1 MKKNLFPLF
10 CTILGIVGLMYTMA
24 VFIVYQVSDL
34 VVPNFVLL
42 SVIFFISAITSF
54 VGVYNIR

>member
-10 CTILGIVGLMYTMA
+10 FTILGIVGLMYTMG

-34 VVPNFVLL
+34 VVPNFVFL
-42 SVIFFISAITSF
+42 SVLFFISAITSF
-54 VGVYNIR
+54 VGVSNLK